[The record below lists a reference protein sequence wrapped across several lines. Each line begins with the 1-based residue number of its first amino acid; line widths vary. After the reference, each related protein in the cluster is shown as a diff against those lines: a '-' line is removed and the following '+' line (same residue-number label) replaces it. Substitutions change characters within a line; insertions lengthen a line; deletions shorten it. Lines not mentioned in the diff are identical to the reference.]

1 MKQWVKDA
9 YRTIR
14 TAREHATRTADT
26 RLHMACARAIDAM
39 VAEGLL
45 MPSELRTYARQ
56 ILMVYNVENQPETT
70 ALAEVAGSDR

>member
-9 YRTIR
+9 HRTIR
-14 TAREHATRTADT
+14 TAREHATRTADP

-39 VAEGLL
+39 VADGLL

-56 ILMVYNVENQPETT
+56 MLTLYSVENQPETKT
-70 ALAEVAGSDR
+70 LAEVAGSDR